1 MRRPPA
7 TGGGTRVRSPLSAA
21 AGASRAETASA
32 AHRRAD
38 LVRAVKPARRILYL
52 LREMGR
58 PLQPERPAPPVV
70 DARPG
75 IAALNA
81 VAELGPDIL
90 SVIDA
95 DGTLV
100 YNSPVAERIH
110 G

>member
-1 MRRPPA
+1 M
-7 TGGGTRVRSPLSAA
+7 
-21 AGASRAETASA
+21 
-32 AHRRAD
+32 
-38 LVRAVKPARRILYL
+38 
-52 LREMGR
+52 
-58 PLQPERPAPPVV
+58 V